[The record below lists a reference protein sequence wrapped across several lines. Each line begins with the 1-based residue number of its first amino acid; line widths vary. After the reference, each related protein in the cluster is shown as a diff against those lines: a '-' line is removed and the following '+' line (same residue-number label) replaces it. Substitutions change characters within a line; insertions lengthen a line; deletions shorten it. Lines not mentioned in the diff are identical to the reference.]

1 MKTKIKK
8 YLQVKFL
15 IQVQNSIFPNNP
27 KEEFP
32 HKKNFLKASKESKAV
47 KRKIKVIKKKRL
59 NLRILI

>member
-15 IQVQNSIFPNNP
+15 IQVQNSIFLNNP

-32 HKKNFLKASKESKAV
+32 HKQNFLKASKESKAV
-47 KRKIKVIKKKRL
+47 KKGKLRL
-59 NLRILI
+59 